1 MSTPSRDRPSS
12 QLGQATPEY
21 VGSVLL
27 VALVLAGA
35 ATLVAGL
42 AFGGVAEALASNLLC
57 AVRSSPQCEVGAL
70 AATPLE
76 RAYGPAIAA
85 ELVER
90 APEIS
95 FEDGD
100 FVSLPV
106 DFRDCRERACAD
118 SIRHGGLA
126 RTQTGLSPVA
136 YTHVVDCTRPGPA
149 AERGYDCSGD
159 RAGGLY
165 LQYWLYY
172 PDSRTGPASSITGG
186 YHLDDWEQY
195 GVRIGA
201 DGTAVARA
209 SSHHGYNGRDGGLG
223 SIGSDSGWSPK
234 AGWDTPLGA
243 LHVAAGSHAGMT
255 EEQSGDTRHVDREDL
270 RLIPLEPIVAAG
282 ELPGFAVSPPWEK
295 GVWDDPEAT
304 GT

>member
-1 MSTPSRDRPSS
+1 MSTPRRECPPS
-12 QLGQATPEY
+12 QLGQAAPEY
-21 VGSVLL
+21 VGTVLL
-27 VALVLAGA
+27 LVLVLAAA
-35 ATLVAGL
+35 ATLAAGL
-42 AFGGVAEALASNLLC
+42 APRGIAQAVASNLLC
-57 AVRSSPQCEVGAL
+57 AVRSSAHCEPAPL
-70 AATPLE
+70 EATPLQ
-76 RAYGPAIAA
+76 RAYGSAIAA
-85 ELVER
+85 ELSER

-106 DFRDCRERACAD
+106 DFRDCRERSCAD

-126 RTQTGLSPVA
+126 RTQTGLAPTVF
-136 YTHVVDCTRPGPA
+136 THVVDCTRPGA
-149 AERGYDCSGD
+149 AARRGYDCSDG

-186 YHLDDWEQY
+186 YHVDDWESY

-201 DGTAVARA
+201 DGIAMARA

-223 SIGSDSGWSPK
+223 SIGSDAGWTSD

-255 EEQSGDTRHVDREDL
+255 EEQSGDSRHVDRDDL
-270 RLIPLEPIVAAG
+270 RLMPLEPIVAAG
-282 ELPGFAVSPPWEK
+282 DLPGFAVSPPWEK
-295 GVWDDPEAT
+295 DVWRDPEAT